1 MALTQKQ
8 LCVADQGYSP
18 PCDDDS
24 LQARLGAWGANV
36 RILVGRWLA
45 FNTQDGSAHLECLDT
60 QRIPDL
66 IKFIFELGLD
76 LGQGEDE
83 ADIGR
88 DRKDGEQTFAS

>member
-1 MALTQKQ
+1 MTACKRASAHGAQT
-8 LCVADQGYSP
+8 CAYS
-18 PCDDDS
+18 S
-24 LQARLGAWGANV
+24 AAGWRSTH
-36 RILVGRWLA
+36 
-45 FNTQDGSAHLECLDT
+45 NTQDGSAHLECLDT

-88 DRKDGEQTFAS
+88 DRKDGEHTFAS